1 MKVYKYGDNV
11 DTDVIIPARYLNAPD
26 EKSLASHCMED
37 IDTSF
42 ASTVEPGDIIVAG
55 ANFGCGSSREHA
67 PLAIKACGVKCVIA
81 PSFARIF
88 YRNAI
93 NIGFPI
99 LECAEA
105 AEGIQAGDTVSVDFS
120 TGVITDETTGKT
132 YQAAPLPAFVQG
144 IVDNGERC
152 GEMNY
157 KIALIRGD
165 GIGPEV
171 VGEAVKVLEAVGQK
185 FGHSFTY
192 EEVLLGGCATDAVGK
207 SYPDGTAEKCRAC
220 DAVLLGAV
228 GGPKWGSDKPAEQR
242 PETALLA
249 IRKDLG
255 LYANLRPAA
264 LRPAMADACPLKR
277 ETAEKGIDLMMVRE
291 LTGGIYFGQRERY
304 DTPDR
309 GVECADR
316 MAYSEQ
322 EIERIGRRAFELASL
337 RRKKV
342 SSVDKANVLETSRL
356 WRSVM
361 HRLAEEYPD
370 VQYEDVLVDNCA
382 MQLVKDPGQFDV
394 VVTENMFGD
403 ILSDE
408 ASMVTGSIG
417 LLPSASIGDTA
428 PGLYEPIHGSA
439 PDIAGQD
446 KANPIATI
454 LSVAMMFRY
463 SFHLAAEADAVE
475 AAVDAVLA
483 EGWRTPD
490 IAGPGVTPIGTQKM
504 GELICR
510 HIG

>member
-1 MKVYKYGDNV
+1 
-11 DTDVIIPARYLNAPD
+11 
-26 EKSLASHCMED
+26 
-37 IDTSF
+37 
-42 ASTVEPGDIIVAG
+42 
-55 ANFGCGSSREHA
+55 
-67 PLAIKACGVKCVIA
+67 
-81 PSFARIF
+81 
-88 YRNAI
+88 
-93 NIGFPI
+93 
-99 LECAEA
+99 
-105 AEGIQAGDTVSVDFS
+105 
-120 TGVITDETTGKT
+120 
-132 YQAAPLPAFVQG
+132 
-144 IVDNGERC
+144 
-152 GEMNY
+152 MNY

-171 VGEAVKVLEAVGQK
+171 VGEAVKVLEAVGRK

-228 GGPKWGSDKPAEQR
+228 GGPKWGPDKPAEQR

-264 LRPAMADACPLKR
+264 LRPAMAGACPLKK

-291 LTGGIYFGQRERY
+291 LTGGVYFGKRDKYQTE
-304 DTPDR
+304 DR
-309 GVECADR
+309 GLEATDL
-316 MAYSEQ
+316 MAYSEK
-322 EIERIGRRAFELASL
+322 EIERVGRRAFELARL

-361 HRLAEEYPD
+361 HRLAEEYSD

-417 LLPSASIGDTA
+417 LLPHPRLRPRHRRPGQGQPHRHHPVRGHDVPLLLPPGRRGRRGGGGGGRGALRGMAHPRHRRARRHPHRHQTDGRSDLPAYLTIGGR
-428 PGLYEPIHGSA
+428 PLGCPPFS
-439 PDIAGQD
+439 
-446 KANPIATI
+446 
-454 LSVAMMFRY
+454 
-463 SFHLAAEADAVE
+463 
-475 AAVDAVLA
+475 
-483 EGWRTPD
+483 
-490 IAGPGVTPIGTQKM
+490 
-504 GELICR
+504 
-510 HIG
+510 

>member
-1 MKVYKYGDNV
+1 
-11 DTDVIIPARYLNAPD
+11 
-26 EKSLASHCMED
+26 
-37 IDTSF
+37 
-42 ASTVEPGDIIVAG
+42 
-55 ANFGCGSSREHA
+55 
-67 PLAIKACGVKCVIA
+67 
-81 PSFARIF
+81 
-88 YRNAI
+88 
-93 NIGFPI
+93 
-99 LECAEA
+99 
-105 AEGIQAGDTVSVDFS
+105 
-120 TGVITDETTGKT
+120 
-132 YQAAPLPAFVQG
+132 
-144 IVDNGERC
+144 
-152 GEMNY
+152 MNY

-171 VGEAVKVLEAVGQK
+171 VNEAVGVLDAVARK
-185 FGHSFTY
+185 FGHQVEY
-192 EEVLLGGCATDAVGK
+192 VDVLMGGCATDAVGK

-228 GGPKWGSDKPAEQR
+228 GGPKWGADKPAEQR

-255 LYANLRPAA
+255 LYANLRPAV
-264 LRPAMADACPLKR
+264 LRPAMADACPLKK
-277 ETAEKGIDLMMVRE
+277 ETAEQGIDLMMVRE
-291 LTGGIYFGQRERY
+291 LTGGIYFGKRDKYQTE
-304 DTPDR
+304 DR
-309 GVECADR
+309 GVEATDL
-316 MAYSEQ
+316 MAYSEK
-322 EIERIGRRAFELASL
+322 EIERIGRRAFELARL
-337 RRKKV
+337 RRHKV

-370 VQYEDVLVDNCA
+370 VAYEDVLVDNCA
-382 MQLVKDPGQFDV
+382 MQIVRAPGQFDV

-417 LLPSASIGDTA
+417 LLPSASIGDGA

-463 SFHLAAEADAVE
+463 SFQKAAEADAIE
-475 AAVDAVLA
+475 QAVDAVLA

-490 IAGPGVTPIGTQKM
+490 IAKPGEKAIGTREM
-504 GELICR
+504 GRLIR
-510 HIG
+510 EKIENR

>member
-1 MKVYKYGDNV
+1 
-11 DTDVIIPARYLNAPD
+11 
-26 EKSLASHCMED
+26 
-37 IDTSF
+37 
-42 ASTVEPGDIIVAG
+42 
-55 ANFGCGSSREHA
+55 
-67 PLAIKACGVKCVIA
+67 
-81 PSFARIF
+81 
-88 YRNAI
+88 
-93 NIGFPI
+93 
-99 LECAEA
+99 
-105 AEGIQAGDTVSVDFS
+105 
-120 TGVITDETTGKT
+120 
-132 YQAAPLPAFVQG
+132 
-144 IVDNGERC
+144 
-152 GEMNY
+152 MNY

-337 RRKKV
+337 RRKKG
-342 SSVDKANVLETSRL
+342 SSVDKVALRHAPAGGGVSR
-356 WRSVM
+356 RAV
-361 HRLAEEYPD
+361 RG
-370 VQYEDVLVDNCA
+370 CA
-382 MQLVKDPGQFDV
+382 GGQLR
-394 VVTENMFGD
+394 
-403 ILSDE
+403 
-408 ASMVTGSIG
+408 
-417 LLPSASIGDTA
+417 
-428 PGLYEPIHGSA
+428 H
-439 PDIAGQD
+439 
-446 KANPIATI
+446 
-454 LSVAMMFRY
+454 
-463 SFHLAAEADAVE
+463 AARERPRPVRR
-475 AAVDAVLA
+475 
-483 EGWRTPD
+483 G
-490 IAGPGVTPIGTQKM
+490 GY
-504 GELICR
+504 
-510 HIG
+510 